1 MPVTRAM
8 ALEQII
14 DGIDDRIDK
23 LNQKFQA
30 LQKDTYYHIL
40 ELTKKEKQRER

>member
-1 MPVTRAM
+1 MPVTGAM

-30 LQKDTYYHIL
+30 LQKGTYYHIL
-40 ELTKKEKQRER
+40 ELAKKKKMER